1 MAPFACGIFESLSGS
16 PFGRDAVDYPAL
28 IRSIQDAERSGYE
41 YYFLIEHQSTP
52 YPGVTSPNVFLAAV
66 AQATTTIRLGAMV
79 YQLPFH
85 HPIRLAQDIATLDR
99 ISGGRVEFGLG
110 YGVAPAEF
118 ASWHVDFDRRREM
131 GIEAMEIIRKAWTGE
146 SFSYDGQYW
155 KFTDAI
161 AQPVPFQTPHP
172 RIWMGAHSHASFD
185 YAAAM
190 NFDLAQNID
199 VENVIAEKFAYF
211 HKAWDARAHS
221 GPRPRTMIVRHVHV
235 AETDEL
241 AIAQAQPYMREGL
254 AGQRGVNLA
263 RSVKPD
269 ASAER
274 KETARIY
281 LESTK
286 GYDFW
291 VGEGLAF
298 VGSPASVIEQ
308 IRKQRARIGYDILLT
323 HHHITTMPDGM
334 VRESQRLFG
343 EHVIP
348 ALRESVPLSS

>member
-1 MAPFACGIFESLSGS
+1 MAPLLCGIFSSLSGS
-16 PFGRDAVDYPAL
+16 PFGRDAVDYPEL
-28 IRSIQDAERSGYE
+28 IAEVVAAEAWGYE
-41 YYFLIEHQSTP
+41 YYFLIEHQSSP
-52 YPGVTSPNVFLAAV
+52 YPGVTAPNVFLAAV
-66 AQATTTIRLGAMV
+66 AQATKRMRLGAMV

-85 HPIRLAQDIATLDR
+85 HPVRLAQDIATLDR

-110 YGVAPAEF
+110 YGVAVQEF
-118 ASWHVDFDRRREM
+118 ESWNVDFSARREM
-131 GIEAMEIIRKAWTGE
+131 GIEAMEIIMQAWQGE
-146 SFSYDGQYW
+146 KFSHEGRFW
-155 KFTDAI
+155 RFKDAI
-161 AQPVPFQTPHP
+161 AQPKPLQQPHP

-185 YAAAM
+185 YAAEM

-199 VENVIAEKFAYF
+199 VENVIAEKFFYF
-211 HKAWDARAHS
+211 RRKWEEHGHG
-221 GPRPRTMIVRHVHV
+221 GPRPRTMIVRHVYV

-263 RSVKPD
+263 RSVRDD

-298 VGSPASVIEQ
+298 VGSPASVIGQ
-308 IRKQRARIGYDILLT
+308 IRRQHARIGYDILLT
-323 HHHITTMPDGM
+323 HHHITSMPAEM
-334 VRESQRLFG
+334 VRASQRLFG
-343 EHVIP
+343 EAVLP
-348 ALRESVPLSS
+348 ALRESSVAR

>member
-1 MAPFACGIFESLSGS
+1 MAALVCGIFSSLAGS

-28 IRSIQDAERSGYE
+28 IAEVVAAEASGYE
-41 YYFLIEHQSTP
+41 YYFLIEHQSSP
-52 YPGVTSPNVFLAAV
+52 YPGVTAPNVFLAAV
-66 AQATTTIRLGAMV
+66 AQATKRIRLGAMV

-85 HPIRLAQDIATLDR
+85 HPVRLAQDIATLDR

-110 YGVAPAEF
+110 YGVAVQEF
-118 ASWHVDFDRRREM
+118 ESWNVDFGQRREM
-131 GIEAMEIIRKAWTGE
+131 GVEAMEVILKAWGGE
-146 SFSYDGQYW
+146 KFSHSGRYW
-155 KFTDAI
+155 QFKDAI
-161 AQPVPFQTPHP
+161 AQPRPLQQPHP

-211 HKAWDARAHS
+211 RRAWEAH
-221 GPRPRTMIVRHVHV
+221 GHAGARPRTMIVRHVHV
-235 AETDEL
+235 AESDEL
-241 AIAQAQPYMREGL
+241 ALAQAQPYMREGL

-263 RSVKPD
+263 RSVRD
-269 ASAER
+269 NASAER

-286 GYDFW
+286 GYEFW

-298 VGSPASVIEQ
+298 VGSPATVIEQ
-308 IRKQRARIGYDILLT
+308 IRRQHARIGYDILLT
-323 HHHITTMPDGM
+323 HHHITTMPAEM
-334 VRESQRLFG
+334 VSASQRLFG
-343 EHVIP
+343 EAVIP
-348 ALRESVPLSS
+348 ALRASVTAR

>member
-1 MAPFACGIFESLSGS
+1 VEFGIFESLSGS
-16 PFGRDAVDYPAL
+16 PHGRDAVDYGTL
-28 IRSIQDAERSGYE
+28 IRDIQRAEAAGYA

-52 YPGVTSPNVFLAAV
+52 YPGITAPNVFLAAV
-66 AQATTTIRLGAMV
+66 AQATQRIRLGAMV

-85 HPIRLAQDIATLDR
+85 HPIRLAQDVATLDR
-99 ISGGRVEFGLG
+99 ISNGRAEFGLG
-110 YGVAPAEF
+110 YGVAPSEF
-118 ASWHVDFDRRREM
+118 ASWHVDFAQRREM
-131 GIEAMEIIRKAWTGE
+131 GIEAMEIVRRAWRGE
-146 SFSYDGQYW
+146 PFSHHGKYW
-155 KFTDAI
+155 QFTDAI
-161 AQPVPFQTPHP
+161 AQPTPVQQPHP
-172 RIWMGAHSHASFD
+172 RIWMGAHSHESFD

-199 VENVIAEKFAYF
+199 VETVIAEKFAYF
-211 HKAWDARAHS
+211 RRAWEAQNYL

-235 AETDEL
+235 AATDAL
-241 AIAQAQPYMREGL
+241 ALAQAQPYMREGL

-263 RSVKPD
+263 RSVKAD

-298 VGSPASVIEQ
+298 VGSPDSVAEQ
-308 IRKQRARIGYDILLT
+308 VRRQQALIGYDILLA
-323 HHHITTMPDGM
+323 HHHITTMPDEL

-343 EHVIP
+343 EEVIP
-348 ALRESVPLSS
+348 ALRLAPAR

>member
-1 MAPFACGIFESLSGS
+1 MEFGIFASLSGS
-16 PFGRDAVDYPAL
+16 PHGRDAVDYPAL
-28 IRSIQDAERSGYE
+28 IRDIQLAERAGYA

-52 YPGVTSPNVFLAAV
+52 YPGITSPNVFLAAV
-66 AQATTTIRLGAMV
+66 AQATQRIRLGAMV

-85 HPIRLAQDIATLDR
+85 HPIRLAQDVATLDR
-99 ISGGRVEFGLG
+99 ISGGRAEFGLG
-110 YGVAPAEF
+110 YGVAPSEF
-118 ASWHVDFDRRREM
+118 ASWHVDFAQRREM
-131 GIEAMEIIRKAWTGE
+131 GIEAMEIVMQAWRGE
-146 SFSYDGQYW
+146 PFSHHGKYW
-155 KFTDAI
+155 QLTDAI
-161 AQPVPFQTPHP
+161 AQPTPVQQPHP
-172 RIWMGAHSHASFD
+172 RIWMGAHSHESFD

-199 VENVIAEKFAYF
+199 VESVIAEKFAYF
-211 HKAWDARAHS
+211 RRAWTSHGHA
-221 GPRPRTMIVRHVHV
+221 GPRPRTMIVRHAHI
-235 AETDEL
+235 AATDAL
-241 AIAQAQPYMREGL
+241 AIEQAQPYMREGL

-263 RSVKPD
+263 RSVKAD

-298 VGSPASVIEQ
+298 VGSPDTVAEQ
-308 IRKQRARIGYDILLT
+308 VRRQQALIGYDILLT
-323 HHHITTMPDGM
+323 HHHITTMPDDL
-334 VRESQRLFG
+334 VRESERLFG

-348 ALRESVPLSS
+348 ALAGGRPAARV